1 MAYGIEITGKNNSY
15 QILSDTS
22 YTEHYA
28 VAAAS
33 TLAANTTLAITSTD
47 LVFAKPQSTTIGQN
61 RVVFKFL
68 PVISASPTSIQF
80 VKAVHYVKLSRTS
93 TQVSGG
99 STTGTYGVQ
108 IKNNSGTIIYD
119 SRAATTGMNIIAVKT
134 ALSCGGAKQP
144 MATGDSPV
152 LTGAGEPNPGTT
164 LSTVIYAGDPTNI
177 YMPCTTGF
185 HNSPTSEISGFY
197 YDYAND
203 RILHHSFSASG
214 SWLWKNFSDLPI
226 GSLIT

>member
-1 MAYGIEITGKNNSY
+1 MAYGIEITGKNASY

-33 TLAANTTLAITSTD
+33 TLAASTALTIASSD

-61 RVVFKFL
+61 RVVYKFNNY
-68 PVISASPTSIQF
+68 VTPTTITF
-80 VKAVHYVKLSRTS
+80 LKAVSYVKLSRTS

-119 SRAATTGMNIIAVKT
+119 SRTSTTGMNIIATK
-134 ALSCGGAKQP
+134 ASISCGGAKQP
-144 MATGDSPV
+144 LASGDPIYT
-152 LTGAGEPNPGTT
+152 TGAGIPTTGTT
-164 LSTVIYAGDPTNI
+164 LSTVIYAGDPSNV
-177 YMPCTTGF
+177 YMSCPSGYYD
-185 HNSPTSEISGFY
+185 SPSVELGGFY
-197 YDYAND
+197 YDYVND
-203 RILHHSFSASG
+203 MILNHSYSSSG
-214 SWLWKNFSDLPI
+214 SLLWKNFSDLLI
-226 GSLIT
+226 GNYIT

>member
-1 MAYGIEITGKNNSY
+1 MAYGIEITGKNDSY
-15 QILSDTS
+15 QILSNTS

-47 LVFAKPQSTTIGQN
+47 LVFAKLQSETIGQN

-93 TQVSGG
+93 TQVSAGL
-99 STTGTYGVQ
+99 TTGTYGVQ

-144 MATGDSPV
+144 LGAGSDPV
-152 LTGAGEPNPGTT
+152 LTGAGEPYPGTT

-177 YMPCTTGF
+177 YMPCVSGF
-185 HNSPTSEISGFY
+185 HNSPTSEIGGFY
-197 YDYAND
+197 YDYVND
-203 RILHHSFSASG
+203 RILHHSFSTG
-214 SWLWKNFSDLPI
+214 LLWKNFTDLTI